1 MGLAERTEADR
12 GSGGCAVLA
21 RRGCGVIPHVDAA
34 CIFHNASTRF
44 SDGLRFGLGGEVGIS
59 TGKLHARGPV
69 GVEGLM
75 TTRWI
80 LRGDGDLSADFDT
93 NDRTFSHRDLC

>member
-1 MGLAERTEADR
+1 M
-12 GSGGCAVLA
+12 
-21 RRGCGVIPHVDAA
+21 DAA

-75 TTRWI
+75 TTRWL
-80 LRGDGDLSADFDT
+80 LRGSGDLSADFDT
-93 NDRTFSHRDLC
+93 KTRAFTHRDIC